1 MYIKIYFGDKPVFL
15 CNEITAEIHEYMHH
29 PDAVFIDEISGPAIK
44 SLLHEIVKEE
54 FHAGIVWNQDLEKLK
69 KVFFKQFTT
78 VTAAGGVVENEKG
91 EILLIFRRGKWDLPK
106 GKLDKGETIEQCAVR
121 EVEEETGLKDIK
133 LNKLITVTYHTYDEF
148 GKHILKD
155 SHWYSMK
162 VNGQQ
167 KTTPQTEEQIEEI
180 RWVKKKEL
188 KNYFE
193 NTFPSVKDVL
203 NFKTNPFKKMNSVVV
218 NKIWVVLEKLYSSLN
233 I

>member
-29 PDAVFIDEISGPAIK
+29 PDAVFIDEISVPAIK

-91 EILLIFRRGKWDLPK
+91 EVLLIFRRGKWDLPK

-155 SHWYSMK
+155 SHWYNMK
-162 VNGQQ
+162 VSGQQ
-167 KTTPQTEEQIEEI
+167 TTTPQTEEQIEEI
-180 RWVKKKEL
+180 KWVKKKEL

-203 NFKTNPFKKMNSVVV
+203 SFT
-218 NKIWVVLEKLYSSLN
+218 E
-233 I
+233 